1 MISGWPISAF
11 SREAKRM
18 SSASSNSLPAA
29 RAAAQFADRDL
40 VEVADARVQH
50 AVQRRRTERR
60 QHAPRSRCDIEMRH
74 KVAGRI
80 AAEDDDFR
88 LAVGFE
94 ERDQTIEVRH
104 HRVGFKVDRR
114 IG

>member
-40 VEVADARVQH
+40 VEVADARVQ
-50 AVQRRRTERR
+50 QRRTERR